1 MRFET
6 WLPVLILASSLVTGL
21 ITFFLREEQ
30 ALLRGWLNMLGAGL
44 KVVLVGWLMWGVLER
59 GLDYETRFSIG
70 LGFDILLRVDLLS
83 LLLVALSTVL
93 WFATTAYAIGYLR
106 GYRRLNRFFGFF
118 SICVTASVGVALAGN
133 LFTFFIFY
141 EFLTLST
148 YPLVVHT
155 GTPTVMRAGRTY
167 LAYTLTGGTLLLI
180 GAVGVNV
187 LTGPTDFTP
196 GGVMA
201 GFIEGNT
208 FALRV
213 LFVVL
218 IAGLGVKAALVP
230 LHGWLPIAMVA
241 PAPVSALLHAV
252 AVVKAGAFGI
262 VRVVHD
268 VYGIGT
274 ASELGVLPPLMA
286 LASVTIIYGSL
297 RALRQMEIKR
307 MLAYSTV
314 SQVSYITLG
323 AAMFG
328 VTATIGSLVH
338 LIHQGLMKVT
348 LFFCAG
354 IMEKHYGLTR
364 IADVDGIAR
373 RLPLTT
379 AAFTLAALGMIGVP
393 PIAGFV
399 SKWYLGLGGL
409 EVGASWVI
417 AVLLVSSLLN
427 AMYFLPVIYA
437 AYFRD
442 EKAPRTAKVE
452 GGRLEAAGLLLWPT
466 LATAALSLAAGVMAA
481 GGFSPLALARRIA
494 ELLYRTV

>member
-1 MRFET
+1 
-6 WLPVLILASSLVTGL
+6 
-21 ITFFLREEQ
+21 
-30 ALLRGWLNMLGAGL
+30 
-44 KVVLVGWLMWGVLER
+44 
-59 GLDYETRFSIG
+59 
-70 LGFDILLRVDLLS
+70 
-83 LLLVALSTVL
+83 
-93 WFATTAYAIGYLR
+93 
-106 GYRRLNRFFGFF
+106 
-118 SICVTASVGVALAGN
+118 
-133 LFTFFIFY
+133 
-141 EFLTLST
+141 
-148 YPLVVHT
+148 
-155 GTPTVMRAGRTY
+155 
-167 LAYTLTGGTLLLI
+167 
-180 GAVGVNV
+180 VNV